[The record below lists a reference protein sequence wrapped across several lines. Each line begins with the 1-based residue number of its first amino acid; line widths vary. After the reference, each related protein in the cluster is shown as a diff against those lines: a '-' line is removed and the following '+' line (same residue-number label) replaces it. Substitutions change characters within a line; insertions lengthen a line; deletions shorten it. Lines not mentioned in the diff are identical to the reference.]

1 MRQLVLVVEDDVAI
15 RRGVADALRYAGFE
29 PLEAGDGVA
38 GLRLALERDRCGWCC
53 STSRCRSRTAWQ
65 CSRELRAARPG
76 LPVILI
82 TARGGEDDRVRG
94 LRLGADDYVV
104 KPFSVRELLARVDAV
119 LRRSAGAGAEAA
131 VLALPAG
138 TSISRPKRCAST
150 TARHETLTAL
160 EARLLRFLAGAS
172 HRFVSRDEL
181 LVHVWQADPR
191 SVHTRSVDMAIA
203 RLRRKLRDDDRP
215 PRVVVAVRGRGYRL
229 EGACAVPR

>member
-1 MRQLVLVVEDDVAI
+1 MRQPVLVVEDDVAI

-38 GLRLALERDRCGWCC
+38 GLRLALERPVRLVLLDLALPLKDGL
-53 STSRCRSRTAWQ
+53 AVLA
-65 CSRELRAARPG
+65 ELRAARPG

-119 LRRSAGAGAEAA
+119 LRRSPERATEAA

-138 TSISRPKRCAST
+138 TVDLAAEEVRFDDGA
-150 TARHETLTAL
+150 HETLTAL

-203 RLRRKLRDDDRP
+203 RLRRKLRDDGQT